1 MVWPACASFRVA
13 FSNAFCKWR
22 DNAQRLPEQRQKLL
36 YSSILKIVFWVSLH
50 VARLSAAPF
59 PLQPHV
65 PRVPTQI
72 FPTPACGNWFL
83 VVWPACASFHV
94 AFFQYF
100 CKRRDKAQRLPEQR
114 RKLLY
119 SSILKIVF
127 WVSLH
132 VARLSAAPFPLLFR
146 LLSPALKPNVPCVP
160 KQIFPTPVCGNW
172 FLVVWPAC
180 ASFRVAFSNAFCKWR
195 DNAQRLP
202 EQRQKLLYSSILK
215 IVFWVSL
222 HVARLSAAPFPLL
235 F

>member
-1 MVWPACASFRVA
+1 MRKLV
-13 FSNAFCKWR
+13 FSGLAGLCF
-22 DNAQRLPEQRQKLL
+22 
-36 YSSILKIVFWVSLH
+36 VS
-50 VARLSAAPF
+50 
-59 PLQPHV
+59 
-65 PRVPTQI
+65 
-72 FPTPACGNWFL
+72 CGL
-83 VVWPACASFHV
+83 
-94 AFFQYF
+94 FQYF